1 MKVIRKFG
9 QVKVILK
16 QDELTSEQ
24 KHHLEP
30 DKLTPEQK
38 YRLEQVA
45 ATMAVENM
53 PLTQSSRQNL
63 EDLAS
68 GRKTREQLTKEITEK
83 YKMKMEAD
91 IMRESINVAGAP
103 AAVGPYVHAVKA
115 GELLFLSGQ
124 LGLNPEDGILREGIE
139 AQTKQSLENLKT
151 VLEGCGSDLDHVV
164 KTSIFIADMG
174 DFGKVNE
181 VYAQYFTKELPA
193 RSCVAV
199 KELPKSALVEIE
211 VIAVVK

>member
-1 MKVIRKFG
+1 MRVIRKFG

-16 QDELTSEQ
+16 QDEFTSEQ

-38 YRLEQVA
+38 HRLEQVA

-103 AAVGPYVHAVKA
+103 AAVGPYV
-115 GELLFLSGQ
+115 LLFLSGQ